1 MCWIQDIIRR
11 RITSNKQEN
20 YQKTGQLLIN
30 ARSEDAKKIIART
43 ELFPE
48 GGAMRDLTEL
58 LVELRTYYIDNK
70 LTNGRSAC
78 YGGELALD
86 VGRMKLGIE
95 FRYTG

>member
-1 MCWIQDIIRR
+1 
-11 RITSNKQEN
+11 
-20 YQKTGQLLIN
+20 
-30 ARSEDAKKIIART
+30 
-43 ELFPE
+43 
-48 GGAMRDLTEL
+48 MRDLTEL